1 MINWK
6 KSIILQSKSIA
17 EAIKTLEISL
27 IKICFVVNSKKE
39 FLGTITD
46 GDIRRALIKNY
57 SLKSNLKNIINYKAL
72 KLDEKINKKIVIK
85 KMKEREILYI
95 PVLNHKKQIISVHSA
110 NDEDQEK
117 KKIYFLFLV
126 VEEVKD

>member
-17 EAIKTLEISL
+17 EAIKTIEISQ

-72 KLDEKINKKIVIK
+72 KLDEKSLIGG
-85 KMKEREILYI
+85 
-95 PVLNHKKQIISVHSA
+95 S
-110 NDEDQEK
+110 
-117 KKIYFLFLV
+117 
-126 VEEVKD
+126 